1 MKEITYI
8 QFGSGWI
15 PPTHR
20 RLVITN
26 RRFIKIGVSKKGAEY
41 MIMKGHITEEDATLL
56 RLLDQH
62 AKITDIKGEKNERR
76 NTKKL
81 VSI

>member
-1 MKEITYI
+1 MKEVTYI

-15 PPTHR
+15 PPSYR
-20 RLVITN
+20 RINITN
-26 RRFIKIGVSKKGAEY
+26 RRFIKIGISKKGDEY

-62 AKITDIKGEKNERR
+62 AKIKDIKEEENERR